1 MNVHKFKKI
10 AWLSLIFI
18 YLVILAGS
26 IVRMSGSGM
35 GCPDWPKCFG
45 SWIPPTTSDDLPQ
58 NYQEDLASKRGDKID
73 KLSDYLAAFGWN
85 EAAETLR
92 NDESL
97 RQKEE
102 PFNATK
108 TWIEYVNRL
117 FGFIAG
123 NLLLIQAFMSIWLF
137 WKKKKS
143 VVWWSV
149 FNLVLIGF
157 QAWFGSIVVATNL
170 LPGIITIHMFL
181 ALAVVAIQLLILFKV
196 SDSKTSVGSDI
207 KLKTILFLAFG
218 LTLYQIYAGTQL
230 RQEID
235 HLLEA
240 GTSRNELLDKYSW
253 RFYFHRSFAWII
265 LVINFLFIYL
275 AKELKTISSINK
287 RIGLL
292 LVTEVVLGIV
302 LAYFD
307 LPKAAQ
313 PAHLLLASILFA
325 YQFWL
330 ILKLLNNHHSA
341 ALRS

>member
-45 SWIPPTTSDDLPQ
+45 SWIPPTNSEDLPL
-58 NYQEDLASKRGDKID
+58 NYQEDLASKRGKKID
-73 KLSDYLAAFGWN
+73 KLSDYLAAFGLN
-85 EAAETLR
+85 ESAESLR
-92 NDESL
+92 NDQSL

-123 NLLLIQAFMSIWLF
+123 NLLLIQAIMSIWLF
-137 WKKKKS
+137 WKKKRS

-149 FNLVLIGF
+149 FNLLLIGF

-181 ALAVVAIQLLILFKV
+181 ALAVVAIQLLILHKINEQN
-196 SDSKTSVGSDI
+196 VGISIDL
-207 KLKTILFLAFG
+207 KLKLVLFLAFG

-235 HLLEA
+235 HLLED
-240 GTSRNELLDKYSW
+240 GTARNELLDKYSW

-265 LVINFLFIYL
+265 LAINILFIYL
-275 AKELKTISSINK
+275 ARETKAISSINK
-287 RIGLL
+287 RIGFILII
-292 LVTEVVLGIV
+292 EVILGIT
-302 LAYFD
+302 LGYLD

-313 PAHLLLASILFA
+313 PAHLLLATILFA

-330 ILKLLNNHHSA
+330 MLKLFNNNHSA